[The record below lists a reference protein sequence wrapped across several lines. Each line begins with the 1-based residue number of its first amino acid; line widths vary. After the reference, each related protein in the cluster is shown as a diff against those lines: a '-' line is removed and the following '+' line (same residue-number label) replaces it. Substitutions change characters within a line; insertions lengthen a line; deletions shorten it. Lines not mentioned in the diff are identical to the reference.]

1 MLQQGGVFAE
11 GTRGASRRLEQRT
24 FHALKEGSVDARARA
39 SQRQG
44 AKQHASRPEYR
55 RRDACRVGVA
65 VTDGEA
71 IAGPADGLVGFA
83 RLAGKRGKHAS
94 AGADQQRQ
102 YVALAYRV
110 ADRMLGFDTI
120 KAGADVTRTNI
131 EGNTLPTVLGEVA
144 HDRQQDINRHDRAL
158 IERAEPKGGRPD
170 PVASIV
176 QALKQLPAQQRIRQP
191 QDRALVEAGTHRDF
205 GQAERAF
212 VGGEGIE
219 DGVIRLRGYE
229 IQHLIGRVSFP
240 AMIWL
245 MLRGELPSE
254 DQAALLGIALGAA
267 VDHGPQAPSIAIAR
281 MAATC
286 GVGIN
291 SAMASAINVLGDV
304 HGGAGEQALSLYGD
318 IAVVIDGGAALNEAV
333 SARLDR
339 FFAEEKCYVPGL
351 GHRFHPVDPRAPRLL
366 ELTREF
372 AARSIVNGRFA
383 DIAEAIEA
391 DVARRKG
398 KKIPLNIDGATAVIY
413 GELGFPPP
421 LTRGLF
427 VLSRSVGIL
436 AHAWEQSQQSERNKG
451 PLPREWLWAYT
462 GTPARPFPEDGG
474 TSG

>member
-1 MLQQGGVFAE
+1 MSTEKKTGRE
-11 GTRGASRRLEQRT
+11 RGEEWWQT
-24 FHALKEGSVDARARA
+24 DIIEM
-39 SQRQG
+39 
-44 AKQHASRPEYR
+44 RP
-55 RRDACRVGVA
+55 
-65 VTDGEA
+65 
-71 IAGPADGLVGFA
+71 
-83 RLAGKRGKHAS
+83 
-94 AGADQQRQ
+94 
-102 YVALAYRV
+102 
-110 ADRMLGFDTI
+110 
-120 KAGADVTRTNI
+120 
-131 EGNTLPTVLGEVA
+131 
-144 HDRQQDINRHDRAL
+144 
-158 IERAEPKGGRPD
+158 
-170 PVASIV
+170 
-176 QALKQLPAQQRIRQP
+176 
-191 QDRALVEAGTHRDF
+191 
-205 GQAERAF
+205 
-212 VGGEGIE
+212 GI
-219 DGVIRLRGYE
+219 IRLRGYD
-229 IQHLIGRVSFP
+229 IQDLIGRVSFP

-304 HGGAGEQALSLYGD
+304 HGGAGEQALSFYGD
-318 IAVVIDGGAALNEAV
+318 IAVALDGGMTLNAAV

-339 FFAEEKCYVPGL
+339 FFAGEKGHVPGL

-372 AARSIVNGRFA
+372 AARGVVNGRLA
-383 DIAEAIEA
+383 DIAEAVEA
-391 DVARRKG
+391 AVARRKG

-436 AHAWEQSQQSERNKG
+436 AHAWEQSQQAERNKG

-462 GTPARPFPEDGG
+462 GAPARPLPEGG
-474 TSG
+474 DTSE